1 MTATVLNTN
10 IAELENKI
18 PDIDNLV
25 TTTVFNT
32 KIGEFENKTPDA
44 VGLVKKKK
52 RDYNPKVS
60 AIEAKY
66 FTTSDYKFLSKIL

>member
-1 MTATVLNTN
+1 M
-10 IAELENKI
+10 
-18 PDIDNLV
+18 

-52 RDYNPKVS
+52 KEKCSKLKKKKKKDYNPKVS

>member
-52 RDYNPKVS
+52 R
-60 AIEAKY
+60 IITLKY
-66 FTTSDYKFLSKIL
+66 QPLRQNILLPLITSF